1 MVKDII
7 NNQNI
12 TIMAYYVKCN
22 DKTYQYIGAPTERV
36 ALEDGNH
43 LAWQADFSK
52 FPEWP
57 DLRTIAA
64 KTGSLLLSPSEAR
77 DEQDGVTCRELPEAT
92 EEMFRVA
99 KEVPEEESEETPE
112 VVPETE
118 VTETPEAPTEPS
130 DKSAQSDKSDTPANE
145 EGVSE

>member
-1 MVKDII
+1 
-7 NNQNI
+7 
-12 TIMAYYVKCN
+12 MAYYVKCN
-22 DKTYQYIGAPTERV
+22 DKTYQCIGAPTERV

-112 VVPETE
+112 
-118 VTETPEAPTEPS
+118 APTEPS
-130 DKSAQSDKSDTPANE
+130 DKSAQSDESDTPANE
-145 EGVSE
+145 EGGSE

>member
-64 KTGSLLLSPSEAR
+64 KTGSLLLSPSEA
-77 DEQDGVTCRELPEAT
+77 
-92 EEMFRVA
+92 
-99 KEVPEEESEETPE
+99 
-112 VVPETE
+112 
-118 VTETPEAPTEPS
+118 PTEPS
-130 DKSAQSDKSDTPANE
+130 DKSAQSDESDTPANE
-145 EGVSE
+145 EGGSE